1 MEQNLVRILSDDEI
15 IALYWERNESAIK
28 HTDIKY
34 RSYLLTVAQNILRDL
49 QDSEECLNDT
59 YLSTWNA
66 IPPQRPY
73 LLKAFLASIMRNHA
87 LMIGRKQKTQ
97 KRAVQSQAIS
107 LSELEDVIADCAET
121 DDARALSLA
130 LDAYLASLDKDT
142 RYVFISRYYFGKPIE
157 QIASEMSVSR
167 SKVNKQIA
175 YIKQSL
181 RQTLA
186 KEGIVL

>member
-1 MEQNLVRILSDDEI
+1 MEQNFVRVLSDDEI

-34 RSYLLTVAQNILRDL
+34 RAYLLTVAQNILRDL
-49 QDSEECLNDT
+49 QDCEECLNDT

-87 LMIGRKQKTQ
+87 LMISRKQKTQ
-97 KRAVQSQAIS
+97 KRVVQSQALS
-107 LSELEDVIADCAET
+107 LSELEDIFADATDT
-121 DDARALSLA
+121 DDACALA
-130 LDAYLASLDKDT
+130 NIIDTYLASLDKDAK
-142 RYVFISRYYFGKPIE
+142 YVFISRYYFGKQIE
-157 QIASEMSVSR
+157 QIAKEMCVSR
-167 SKVNKQIA
+167 SKVDKRIA
-175 YIKQSL
+175 YIKQTL
-181 RQTLA
+181 KQTLA

>member
-1 MEQNLVRILSDDEI
+1 MEQTFARVLSDDEI

-28 HTDIKY
+28 QTDIKY
-34 RSYLLTVAQNILRDL
+34 RAYLLTVAQNILRDL

-87 LMIGRKQKTQ
+87 LMIGRKQNTQ
-97 KRAVQSQAIS
+97 KRVVQSQAVS

-142 RYVFISRYYFGKPIE
+142 RYIFISRYYFGKPIE
-157 QIASEMSVSR
+157 QIASEMGVSR
-167 SKVNKQIA
+167 SKVNKVIA